1 MVVQESAECF
11 FQWKALTPS
20 DVILFLTVVV
30 ALFGPRLWKCVD
42 DRRNTSVLSAS
53 VIQLLVNLKQDLVRI
68 RDERNG
74 KAGVAREDSEKIEF
88 SATSIGEVSHY
99 FYVFED
105 IVMPNL
111 VALRLPRNSLTV
123 ELFDHYRKNIEVCKS
138 KGHLSYATVTLLL
151 SRVDAAIHELSEKKK
166 YCRGVNA

>member
-1 MVVQESAECF
+1 VQESAECF

-20 DVILFLTVVV
+20 DVILFLAVVV
-30 ALFGPRLWKCVD
+30 ALYGPRIWKCVD
-42 DRRNTSVLSAS
+42 DRRNTSVLSAA

-74 KAGVAREDSEKIEF
+74 KDGVAREDSEQIKF

-105 IVMPNL
+105 LVMPNL
-111 VALRLPRNSLTV
+111 VALRLPRSSSTV

-138 KGHLSYATVTLLL
+138 KGHLSYATVTRLI
-151 SRVDAAIHELSEKKK
+151 SRIDAAIDELSGKNKGR
-166 YCRGVNA
+166 RGVNA

>member
-1 MVVQESAECF
+1 MAVQESAECF
-11 FQWKALTPS
+11 FRWQAITPS

-30 ALFGPRLWKCVD
+30 ALFGSRIWKWVD
-42 DRRNTSVLSAS
+42 DRRNTSVLSAA
-53 VIQLLVNLKQDLVRI
+53 VIQLLINLKQDLVRI

-74 KAGVAREDSEKIEF
+74 KAGVAREDSEKIDF
-88 SATSIGEVSHY
+88 SPTSIGEVSHY

-105 IVMPNL
+105 LVMPNL

-138 KGHLSYATVTLLL
+138 KGHLSYATVTFLI
-151 SRVDAAIHELSEKKK
+151 SRIDAAIHELSGRK
-166 YCRGVNA
+166 